1 MSQNKSVIKVVLNK
15 FFNFLSFEFNKFGN
29 LAPTHPPSHLQL
41 QAADPRHIRV
51 SWAQPPQSTWQCND
65 IQVEL
70 EITEPQGIAP
80 VFLNGYQTSHVLNSD
95 ANQQWSVRIRAKNSA
110 GTSAWSQIA
119 SVRTPPTGELII
131 GPSVSYRHGIP
142 VLTWTSKE
150 RLDDLI
156 QTYQIEYRTSVDS
169 TWQRLPEQ

>member
-1 MSQNKSVIKVVLNK
+1 M
-15 FFNFLSFEFNKFGN
+15 
-29 LAPTHPPSHLQL
+29 

-70 EITEPQGIAP
+70 EVMEPQGIAP
-80 VFLNGYQTSHVLNSD
+80 ILLSGFQTFHVLDSE
-95 ANQQWSVRIRAKNSA
+95 ANQQWSVRIRTKNSA

-119 SVRTPPTGELII
+119 SVRTPPIGELII
-131 GPSVSYRHGIP
+131 GPGVSYRQGIP

-150 RLDDLI
+150 RVDDLI
-156 QTYQIEYRTSVDS
+156 RHYQIEYRTSIDT
-169 TWQRLPEQ
+169 TWQRIPEQV